1 MPLRFLMYAGREYE
15 KITDDDDLHK
25 ESLVRIPEPEFI
37 VLYNGDD
44 EFPDFKEMR
53 LSDAF
58 KQQGDG
64 CSLELVAKVYNINK
78 GRNAQIARRSKAL
91 SDYSK
96 FIAEVKRNLK
106 DANLGVAIREA
117 VKKCMGRNILLDFL
131 REHRSEVI
139 NMLTAEF
146 NMRRAKKVWRKEA
159 REEGY
164 KEVFSLLRQ
173 GYSIDEAEKKLG
185 LAK

>member
-1 MPLRFLMYAGREYE
+1 
-15 KITDDDDLHK
+15 
-25 ESLVRIPEPEFI
+25 

-58 KQQGDG
+58 KQQGGD

-96 FIAEVKRNLK
+96 FIAEVKKNLK
-106 DANLGVAIREA
+106 DANLGVASREA
-117 VKKCMGRNILLDFL
+117 VKKCMGKNILLDFL

-146 NMRRAKKVWRKEA
+146 NMRRAKKVWL
-159 REEGY
+159 EEGANR
-164 KEVFSLLRQ
+164 VIALLRQ
-173 GYSIDEAEKKLG
+173 GYSLDEAEKLSKAPVAIASALSQ
-185 LAK
+185 K